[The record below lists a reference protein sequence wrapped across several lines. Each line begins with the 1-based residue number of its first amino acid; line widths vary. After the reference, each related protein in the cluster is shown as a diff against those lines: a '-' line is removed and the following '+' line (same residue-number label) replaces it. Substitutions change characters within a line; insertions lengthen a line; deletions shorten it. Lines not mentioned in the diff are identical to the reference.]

1 MFATTTLF
9 PAKIPLLFKN
19 NLRIF
24 VVLKTLRNIVGYFI
38 KEFYL
43 TTDVNQFQQEA
54 TGMPL
59 SGLLLDKLPVAVY
72 TCDKQGFITSF
83 NPAAETLW
91 GRTPQLGKEKW
102 TGAHKVFSR
111 TGASFKVEEMPVCLT
126 VKTGVEVTGEEFIIE
141 RPDGSRR
148 NVMPYPSLLYDE
160 KGELAGTINTLI
172 DVTEQRQIETKQNRL
187 AAIVEWSEDAVVSK
201 TLEGIITSW
210 NKTAEKMFGYTE
222 EEMIGE
228 SIMRIIPRA
237 RWGEED
243 LIIGKIRRGEAVEHY
258 ETYRL
263 TKYNVEIPLS
273 LTISPVRNSR
283 GEIIGASKIARN
295 IAKQKEADDQLQRYA
310 NNLETLNTINKVI
323 SEKLDVQEILQIVT
337 DITTEATGAAFG
349 AFFYNKL
356 DEQGESYMLFTLSGA
371 PREAFEKFGMP
382 RNTGVFHPTFS
393 GEGIVRSDDIT
404 KDPRYGKTPPH
415 YGQPKGHLPVVS
427 YLAAPVIAKS
437 GQVIGGLFYGHPEA
451 GRFTVHHE
459 SLLASV
465 APQAAITLENAKLYQ
480 EVQKL
485 NSKKDEFIGLASH
498 ELKTPITSL
507 KGYLQIIDRRIANT
521 DTNKSFIEKAL
532 VQINKLSVLI
542 SDLLD
547 VSKIETGQLPLSFTG
562 FDLLA
567 LVKEVTEVMQ
577 YSSKT
582 HKLVLDVKADML
594 LVTADRQRIEQ
605 VIINL
610 ISNAVKY
617 SPGTD
622 RINITVSKNNDK
634 ALVSVQDF
642 GLGIKKEQQQ
652 RIFNRFYRVE
662 DMAAHISGLGIGLF
676 ISNEI
681 VTRHNGKLW
690 VESSA
695 GKGSTFFF
703 EIPVG

>member
-1 MFATTTLF
+1 
-9 PAKIPLLFKN
+9 LLFKN